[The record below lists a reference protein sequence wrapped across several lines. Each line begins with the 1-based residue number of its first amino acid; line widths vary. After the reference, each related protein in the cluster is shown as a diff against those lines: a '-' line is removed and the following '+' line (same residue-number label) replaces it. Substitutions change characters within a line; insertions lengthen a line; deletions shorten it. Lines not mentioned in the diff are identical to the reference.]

1 MGDLHYYNDIN
12 PKSGRSMITTIII
25 FDTVLI
31 DEEFGTTTTI
41 TGEAL
46 GHDPFVVGDE
56 CGILVVVV
64 PVDSVMYL
72 LLTSCSSCLLLLL
85 AVSVVTVLVSVL
97 VTVVVIVIV
106 VTEVTLAPVESH
118 SGHDIDE
125 GISGIS
131 HRVTYRSSLIRTF
144 LQNIASLFSWMKNVL
159 LLEYTGEAPAFAAR
173 TAGGMMMLLRWKR
186 M

>member
-56 CGILVVVV
+56 C
-64 PVDSVMYL
+64 
-72 LLTSCSSCLLLLL
+72 

-131 HRVTYRSSLIRTF
+131 HR
-144 LQNIASLFSWMKNVL
+144 
-159 LLEYTGEAPAFAAR
+159 
-173 TAGGMMMLLRWKR
+173 
-186 M
+186 

>member
-1 MGDLHYYNDIN
+1 
-12 PKSGRSMITTIII
+12 MITTMII

-31 DEEFGTTTTI
+31 DEAEGTTTTI

-46 GHDPFVVGDE
+46 GHDPFVGDE
-56 CGILVVVV
+56 SGILVVVV

-106 VTEVTLAPVESH
+106 VLTEVALAPVESH
-118 SGHDIDE
+118 SGHDADE
-125 GISGIS
+125 EISGIS
-131 HRVTYRSSLIRTF
+131 HRVTYRSSLIRIF
-144 LQNIASLFSWMKNVL
+144 LQNVAS
-159 LLEYTGEAPAFAAR
+159 
-173 TAGGMMMLLRWKR
+173 
-186 M
+186 